1 MLQLRVG
8 DKRVYVSMTRVPF
21 FVQWLVRRDRW
32 SGDIK
37 LNGPDE
43 AAELAVETAMDADTP
58 SLKRLLADCELEPS
72 SLEGTWM
79 DRLRPH
85 LQKELRKK
93 FREFLQPE
101 LLRLYCVQSTTTE
114 RDRRFEMGVKATF
127 ILDEDN
133 WGWGWD

>member
-1 MLQLRVG
+1 MRVG

-43 AAELAVETAMDADTP
+43 AAELAVETAMDADTA
-58 SLKRLLADCELEPS
+58 SLMQLLADCELEPK

-79 DRLRPH
+79 DELRPD
-85 LQKELRKK
+85 LQKELRMK
-93 FREFLQPE
+93 FCEFIIEFLQPE
-101 LLRLYCVQSTTTE
+101 LRHLYCVQSTTTKSE
-114 RDRRFEMGVKATF
+114 ATF

-133 WGWGWD
+133 WGWG